1 MTKRSSRAADDFDLI
16 AGMLDRAEAHAHA
29 DAEKIKRLLPVSRV
43 LLGLAIVALL
53 AAGITTIYG
62 IWNHLDAPITPT
74 PNGYASKAGQ
84 PRARE
89 DYESYVAW
97 SRAMFITYPA
107 AIGLFFLFGLQVK
120 FRHRG

>member
-1 MTKRSSRAADDFDLI
+1 MRKGSSRAGDDLDMI
-16 AGMLDRAEAHAHA
+16 AGMLDRAEEQARA
-29 DAEKIKRLLPVSRV
+29 DAEKIKRLGPVSRV

-62 IWNHLDAPITPT
+62 IWNHVDAPIRPT
-74 PNGYASKAGQ
+74 ANGYANKAGQ
-84 PRARE
+84 PRTRE

-97 SRAMFITYPA
+97 SRAMFITYPT

-120 FRHRG
+120 FSVRG